1 MLCAWS
7 DESWP
12 GSETNFGRCPFDPTR
27 PINGEDKLERL
38 YSYYRELENDRL
50 SFIFNGDVSDSITDG
65 IIRITE
71 FNVNNFEALAR
82 LSRRISFIMVECF
95 QNVVRHSVK
104 HESDKVRSNGLFAA
118 RLLGDANY
126 VSSIN
131 LIDMGQV
138 KLLSEKLS
146 QLNTIEK
153 DKLKALYLEVLN
165 NEDISAKGGAGL
177 GLIQLAR
184 KAGRP
189 ISYDFEA
196 ISEQLSNFYLSLKLT
211 GDGSE
216 SRPGEALRFTKE
228 FDKRIKQSDVLMI
241 YKGDFG
247 KDSIMPIIQI
257 IEEKVKTDNDFL
269 KSKSFFLILVEM
281 LQNVSRHN
289 MGDVSKDGIFMI
301 TEDADGA
308 YWTSVGNVIDGKS
321 KELLAES
328 IDRLN
333 AMDEM
338 ELKQAYKKTLKE
350 GSFSEKGGAGLG
362 LIEIARKSHDK
373 LRYNFDEMGDD
384 RYFFTFN
391 VKF

>member
-1 MLCAWS
+1 L
-7 DESWP
+7 
-12 GSETNFGRCPFDPTR
+12 N
-27 PINGEDKLERL
+27 RL
-38 YSYYRELENDRL
+38 YNYYKELENDRL
-50 SFIFNGDVSDSITDG
+50 SFIFNGDVSDDITDG

-71 FNVNNFEALAR
+71 YNVNNFEALAK

-95 QNVVRHSVK
+95 QNVVRHGIKQEPEKEKST
-104 HESDKVRSNGLFAA
+104 GLFAA
-118 RLLGDANY
+118 RLMGDANY

-131 LIDMGQV
+131 LIDMEEV

-165 NEDISAKGGAGL
+165 NQDRSSKGGAGL

-184 KAGRP
+184 KAGQP
-189 ISYDFEA
+189 ISYDFET

-211 GDGSE
+211 GNE
-216 SRPGEALRFTKE
+216 MPTEPGEALRFTKE
-228 FDKRIKQSDVLMI
+228 FDKKIKDSDVVMI

-257 IEEKVKTDNDFL
+257 IEEKVKTDSDITGA
-269 KSKSFFLILVEM
+269 KGFFLILVEM

-289 MGDVSKDGIFMI
+289 INSVSKDGIFMI
-301 TEDADGA
+301 TQDADGA
-308 YWTSVGNVIDGKS
+308 YWTSVGNIVDEPTKVLLSGRIDG
-321 KELLAES
+321 
-328 IDRLN
+328 LN

-338 ELKQAYKKTLKE
+338 ELKQAYKKTLRE
-350 GSFSEKGGAGLG
+350 GAFSEKGGAGLG
-362 LIEIARKSHDK
+362 LIEIARKSNDK
-373 LRYNFDEMGDD
+373 LHYSFDDMGDG